1 MGFWEIFWPVTC
13 SFLVA
18 SIIRDAAHFGLGV
31 WEAKRQQVQY
41 EEYVKNMLAQGMPP
55 EMLNAQ
61 MMGGQMQPQN
71 FPGWGGAVG
80 EDTPTTTSGN
90 AVRREHGQYL

>member
-1 MGFWEIFWPVTC
+1 MGFWDIFWPVT
-13 SFLVA
+13 SAFMVV

-31 WEAKRQQVQY
+31 WEARRQQMQY

-71 FPGWGGAVG
+71 FPGRSGLVG
-80 EDTPTTTSGN
+80 EDTPTTTSGSEGN
-90 AVRREHGQYL
+90 RGHGQYL